1 MAAKALNKKNLV
13 GLGAETLADL
23 LLEAVKGDAARQ
35 RRVRM
40 VLNAEQSPAEAA
52 AEVRKRFSQIRRAKS
67 WLDGSAQRKLA
78 RELKELI
85 DLIGQRIGPE
95 EAKTGFELLWALLG
109 LSPQIQERTDD
120 SYGVIGDVMDAAME
134 AIADLAP
141 RLTLDPEELA
151 GTVFDALMDNG
162 YGEYDGAIPALGEAL
177 GPKGLARLKTLAE
190 AARAAPVEP
199 VDVEGCGTLG
209 DPARIFEILRDRR
222 GRTLETI
229 LQDVADLEGDVDAW
243 LARYTPEQL
252 TYHTIAPA
260 AAQRLLAAGRA
271 EEALAVVQTCLARQE
286 ARERAFDI
294 PDVDEA
300 HFACLKELGREEE
313 LQAALW
319 TRFETRLCVPTLR
332 DYLKRLPD
340 FEDDEA
346 LIRAQEHVLA
356 HPSLW
361 DALAFCLEWPD
372 PALGARLVLSRA
384 GELDGNA
391 YEILTPA
398 ADALA
403 PEHPLAAVLIWR
415 SMILFALEKAR
426 SSRYGHAARHLASCA
441 AAEAAIDDY
450 GPHPDHQSFV
460 RSLRKDHGRKHGF
473 WGWVD

>member
-13 GLGAETLADL
+13 GLGAEALADL

-52 AEVRKRFSQIRRAKS
+52 AEVRKRFAQIRRAKS
-67 WLDGSAQRKLA
+67 WLDGPAQRKLA
-78 RELKELI
+78 RELTGLI
-85 DLIGQRIGPE
+85 DLIGQRIGTE
-95 EAKTGFELLWALLG
+95 EAKTGFELLWTLLG
-109 LSPQIQERTDD
+109 LAPPIQERTDD
-120 SYGVIGDVMDAAME
+120 SYGVIGDVMDAAMD

-141 RLTLDPEELA
+141 RLTTDPEMLA
-151 GTVFDALMDNG
+151 EMVFEALMDNG

-177 GPKGLARLKTLAE
+177 GPKGRTRLKALAE
-190 AARAAPVEP
+190 AARSTPIKA
-199 VDVEGCGTLG
+199 VDVEGYGTLG
-209 DPARIFEILRDRR
+209 DPARIAEVVQQSRDL
-222 GRTLETI
+222 TLGMI

-243 LARYTPEQL
+243 LARYTAEQL

-260 AAQRLLAAGRA
+260 AALRLLAAGRA
-271 EEALAVVQTCLARQE
+271 EEALGLVQTCLARQE
-286 ARERAFDI
+286 ARERALDT
-294 PDVDEA
+294 PDLDEA
-300 HFACLKELGREEE
+300 HFASLEALGREEE
-313 LQAALW
+313 LHSALW

-332 DYLKRLPD
+332 AYLKQLPD

-356 HPSLW
+356 HPLLW
-361 DALAFCLEWPD
+361 DALVFCLEWPD

-384 GELDGNA
+384 GELDGDA

-398 ADALA
+398 AEALA

-415 SMILFALEKAR
+415 SMILFALDAAR

-441 AAEAAIDDY
+441 AADGAIEDY
-450 GPHPDHQSFV
+450 GSHPDHQSFV
-460 RSLRKDHGRKHGF
+460 QSLRAAHGRKQAF
-473 WGWVD
+473 WSRVD